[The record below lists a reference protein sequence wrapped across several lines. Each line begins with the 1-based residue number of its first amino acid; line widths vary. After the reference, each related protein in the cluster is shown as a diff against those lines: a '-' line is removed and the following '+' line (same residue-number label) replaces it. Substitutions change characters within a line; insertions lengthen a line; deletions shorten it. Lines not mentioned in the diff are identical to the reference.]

1 MKKIFALFLACALLF
16 LTACNKTPPIE
27 GSSNED
33 AGNSS
38 VNWQDALQ
46 DQLVPGKHG
55 AFIDLPSRV
64 VFEATIDHEK
74 MILYYSK
81 ADGKA
86 YVYCFDP
93 LCDHT
98 DYTCLGNP
106 ASDLSDWYFS
116 NAFFI
121 NDRFYSVNKHGKIH
135 SFAFDGSDKKLEY
148 DAGYE
153 VEEHM
158 GIVLSQPCWSVAT
171 AYGPYIYINSNQN
184 LDAKEVYLLRFNT
197 ETKEME
203 DLTAKTGNYI
213 HPHYFYN
220 GMIYGDGDG
229 RKTVDAFFKADLD
242 LNTVERLEERYTMYQ
257 YGGTAMVGDVIK
269 ERESISEYPERI
281 GASIYDIETGEKQF
295 FTNEDW
301 GLEEDPIFVCA
312 TDQYFYFYEP
322 KKVALGTVVVETGS
336 GPVER
341 TSYKSNPGKLYRMDL
356 DGSNIVC
363 VYDNPE
369 YELGRNAII
378 CGDRILMMGKYMC
391 IEDKKTKSWGG
402 ILQAATINPDGTI
415 GEFEEVEIVA

>member
-46 DQLVPGKHG
+46 DQLVLGKHG
-55 AFIDLPSRV
+55 AFIEFPSRV
-64 VFEATIDHEK
+64 VFEMDINHED
-74 MILYYSK
+74 MVCYYSK
-81 ADGKA
+81 SDGKI

-98 DYTCLGNP
+98 DYICLGNP
-106 ASDLSDWYFS
+106 AKKRSGFS
-116 NAFFI
+116 FAATVFVGN
-121 NDRFYSVNKHGKIH
+121 RFYSIDAYGKIY
-135 SFAFDGSDKKLEY
+135 SFAFDGSDKRLEY
-148 DAGYE
+148 DSGYE
-153 VEEHM
+153 VEESIGDGTIW
-158 GIVLSQPCWSVAT
+158 GIGCV
-171 AYGPYIYINSNQN
+171 YGPYIYFVSTAEAEERH
-184 LDAKEVYLLRFNT
+184 LMRFNT
-197 ETKEME
+197 ETKDME
-203 DLTAKTGNYI
+203 DLTAKTGNYVSPI
-213 HPHYFYN
+213 YFYN
-220 GMIYGDGDG
+220 GMIYGMGDG
-229 RKTVDAFFKADLD
+229 RKTVDTFFKADLD
-242 LNTVERLEERYTMYQ
+242 LNMVEPIDASRSLALCSGHTIVNTVL
-257 YGGTAMVGDVIK
+257 K
-269 ERESISEYPERI
+269 ERESILEEVERI
-281 GASIYDIETGEKQF
+281 GTSIYDIKTGEKQF

-312 TDQYFYFYEP
+312 TDQYFYFYES

-336 GPVER
+336 GPVEK

-391 IEDKKTKSWGG
+391 VEDKKTKTWGG